1 MTKRFVSNGCVQS
14 PKDKCVFIKGDTT
27 NVAYCGVT
35 VDDCFFVTTR
45 NPEWKQQQIYMV
57 KNQYEVITVE
67 EGDELGLI
75 GIQIKMDR
83 VKKLVHMTQ
92 MKNIERI
99 FSTFKPTKGVLT
111 PAIANLM
118 GDDPDSPLLTDQ
130 REFLSKCSMLTFIS
144 QRTYPE
150 IRPSTIKLSTKYNK
164 ATEMDMQKAHR
175 VAEYIYGSKTTI
187 V

>member
-1 MTKRFVSNGCVQS
+1 MEHWWWKWQPLVMALSKLHITFGKDWRFVSNGCVQS

-99 FSTFKPTKGVLT
+99 FSTFKPTKGVPT

-118 GDDPDSPLLTDQ
+118 GDDPDSPPTKRPRWICRRHIVLPNTSTDPRLQ
-130 REFLSKCSMLTFIS
+130 LSDF
-144 QRTYPE
+144 
-150 IRPSTIKLSTKYNK
+150 STKGH
-164 ATEMDMQKAHR
+164 ED
-175 VAEYIYGSKTTI
+175 GC
-187 V
+187 